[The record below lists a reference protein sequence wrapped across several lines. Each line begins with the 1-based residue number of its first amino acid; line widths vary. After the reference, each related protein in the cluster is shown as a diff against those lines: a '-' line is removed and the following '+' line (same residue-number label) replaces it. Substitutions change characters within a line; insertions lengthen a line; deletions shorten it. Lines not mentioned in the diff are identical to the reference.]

1 MKKLLVLMATAVTL
15 LVAAPSAGA
24 VDISVN
30 TTADDYGNPPTT
42 CSLREA
48 ITSAQ
53 TNAAFGGCAAG
64 LGSDSIKLPAG
75 TYKITRAGAE
85 EDANVTGDFDVT
97 GVNALTIEPA
107 SASDKVIVDANGI
120 DRAFDQQGANSLAI
134 QDIQVLG
141 GKTTAIGDD
150 GGGIRNSVGTLT
162 LNRLTVSGNST
173 DYGGGGVA
181 VYNNLSMVNST
192 VSGNSAKQSGGGL
205 YIQGGSSVTVKS
217 STITKNTADSN
228 ADEVGDGGGFY
239 DNASVGVNF
248 FNVIDAANVDSSPTP
263 ANKTPDCYSNSTLF
277 FPRYVLSTQPLGPGS
292 CLVGF
297 NPGTNKVTADAK
309 LGPLKGNGGQTPTH
323 ALLIGSPAIGA
334 GGKAAPDTCPATDQN
349 GRDRP
354 ANSCDIGA
362 VQYFVEPPPPPPPP
376 AETFGVAI
384 SKIKPKVQKLKR
396 GKKKPKTVV
405 VKIKS
410 TGTAAATDVKVCVKS
425 GRKARKAIK
434 LKGKSCRKV
443 GTLSTGAKVKFKFKA
458 KKRSKKKKYKL
469 KVVVTSSN
477 AAKVKGKIKI
487 KVK

>member
-15 LVAAPSAGA
+15 LAAAPSAGA

-30 TTADDYGNPPTT
+30 TTADDYGNPPAT

-53 TNAAFGGCAAG
+53 TNAAFGGCPAG

-85 EDANVTGDFDVT
+85 EDANLTGDFDVI

-107 SASDKVIVDANGI
+107 TASDKVVVDANGI

-134 QDIQVLG
+134 QGIQVLG

-150 GGGIRNSVGTLT
+150 GAGIRNSVGTLT
-162 LNRLTVSGNST
+162 LNRVTVSGNTT
-173 DYGGGGVA
+173 DYSGGGVA

-192 VSGNSAKQSGGGL
+192 VSGSSAKQNGGGL
-205 YIQGGSSVTVKS
+205 YIQGGATATVKS
-217 STITKNTADSN
+217 STITENTADSN
-228 ADEVGDGGGFY
+228 ADENGDGGGFY

-248 FNVIDAANVDSSPTP
+248 FNVIDSANVDSSPTP

-297 NPGTNKVTADAK
+297 NPGTNQVVADPK
-309 LGPLKGNGGQTPTH
+309 IGPLQDNGGQTPTH
-323 ALLIGSPAIGA
+323 ALLVGSPAIGA
-334 GGKAAPDTCPATDQN
+334 GGTTAPDTCPATDQN

-362 VQYFVEPPPPPPPP
+362 VQYFDKPIPPPVD
-376 AETFGVAI
+376 TFGVEI
-384 SKIKPKVQKLKR
+384 SKIKPKLRKLKR
-396 GKKKPKTVV
+396 GKKAKAVS
-405 VKIKS
+405 VKVKS
-410 TGTAAATDVKVCVKS
+410 TGTAAATGVKVCVKS
-425 GRKARKAIK
+425 GKKARKAIK
-434 LKGKSCRKV
+434 LKGKSCRKA
-443 GTLSTGAKVKFKFKA
+443 GTLSASAKVKFKFKA
-458 KKRSKKKKYKL
+458 KKRAKKKKYKL